1 MPQFFQRFFSS
12 LTILA
17 ALLLGFPVAPA
28 QAAVYSALRVTTTGS
43 GNLTMAPGEVKNV
56 TVTFQNT
63 SDFTW
68 KNDGPGYV
76 SLYTYGPKYRT
87 SVFDPGT
94 WLSPSQ
100 VKRIAEPLVKK
111 GETATINFQLHAPK
125 VAGTYTETFRLASE
139 TYAWFDGG
147 EFAFTI
153 TVKNAAT
160 SSSTSTST
168 TPASITVSD
177 ASTAASLAIV
187 SANKVKL
194 VAGKSVSVTAGF
206 KNTGTSTWTSYGLKA
221 ADVSIASSA
230 STNALAL
237 KHASWSGDVLASA
250 TGKVKPGE
258 TAYLT
263 FAMTA
268 PRRNGTYTTNFQ
280 FTANGGAVED
290 ALIQIPVEVTGG
302 AAEARD
308 APKST
313 TNTEDS
319 GSAVY
324 MTEPTIRVGVLI
336 VDEET
341 DSEVVITSS
350 ESDFDL
356 IDSAGT
362 LLASLGKG
370 ESVTAAWNGA
380 GYSYTIDGVTKKTSQ
395 YLRFVPKIVNAV
407 MTVGNFDRK
416 VTRGSSFTDNTF
428 RNILELRHN
437 DAKDRVWLINE
448 LAVEYYLRGLAETS
462 NISPAEFQ
470 KTLITAAR
478 TYAFY
483 HWTRATKHA
492 SEFFHVDAWLD
503 QVYKGYGQE
512 LRTPNLTAAV
522 EATRGRIVTYQG
534 ATAITAYFSRSDGRT
549 RSWNEVW
556 GGSVPWC
563 VSVPVPADAG
573 KTLWG
578 HGVGM
583 SASGALA
590 MANDGQKYDE
600 ILRYFYT
607 GIDIAHKWE

>member
-1 MPQFFQRFFSS
+1 MRTFFRRLFASVT
-12 LTILA
+12 LVATLVIGLPAPTAHA
-17 ALLLGFPVAPA
+17 AI
-28 QAAVYSALRVTTTGS
+28 YSALRVTTTGN
-43 GNLTMAPGEVKNV
+43 GNISMTAGESKIIS
-56 TVTFQNT
+56 VTFQNT

-68 KNDGPGYV
+68 KNDGAGYV

-100 VKRIAEPLVKK
+100 VRRISEPSVKK
-111 GETATINFQLHAPK
+111 GETATVSFQLRAPST
-125 VAGTYTETFRLASE
+125 AGTYSETFRLASE
-139 TYAWFDGG
+139 NYAWFDGG
-147 EFAFTI
+147 EFTVKI
-153 TVKNAAT
+153 TVKGASGEAQGASVST
-160 SSSTSTST
+160 EIPTTTST
-168 TPASITVSD
+168 AQAQLTV
-177 ASTAASLAIV
+177 V

-194 VAGKSVSVTAGF
+194 ISGKSVSLTAGF
-206 KNTGTSTWTSYGLKA
+206 KNIGTTTWTSYGLKA
-221 ADVSIASSA
+221 PDLSIASSD
-230 STNALAL
+230 SSSL
-237 KHASWSGDVLASA
+237 KHLSWSGDVLASA

-258 TAYLT
+258 TAYVS

-268 PRRNGTYTTNFQ
+268 PKRNGTYTTNFQ
-280 FTANGGAVED
+280 FTANGEAVDD
-290 ALIQIPVEVTGG
+290 ALIEIPVEVTGG
-302 AAEARD
+302 AREART
-308 APKST
+308 APKSD
-313 TNTEDS
+313 TNTEGTVVS
-319 GSAVY
+319 YIA
-324 MTEPTIRVGVLI
+324 EPTMRVGVLI

-341 DSEVVITSS
+341 NDEVVITSD

-356 IDSAGT
+356 VDGAGAT
-362 LLASLGKG
+362 LASLEKG
-370 ESVTAAWNGA
+370 DSVTAAWNGS
-380 GYSYTIDGVTKKTSQ
+380 GYTYDVGDGTEKTSQ
-395 YLRFVPKIVNAV
+395 YLRFVPKTVNAV
-407 MTVGNFDRK
+407 MRVSNFDRK

-437 DAKDRVWLINE
+437 TSKDRVWLINE
-448 LAVEYYLRGLAETS
+448 LSMEYYLRGLAETS
-462 NISPAEFQ
+462 NLSHIEFQ

-512 LRTPNLTAAV
+512 LRTPNLTKAV

-549 RSWNEVW
+549 RTWSEVW
-556 GGSVPWC
+556 GGTVPWC
-563 VSVPVPADAG
+563 VSVPVPWDEG

-590 MANDGQKYDE
+590 MANEGTGWE
-600 ILRYFYT
+600 TILKYFYT
-607 GIDIAHKWE
+607 GIEVTKKWE